1 MCDASCAA
9 RRLAAPPPPPLLR
22 RAVGRAA
29 HGSRAH
35 SHAHCARRGTA
46 GARSL
51 AVPRNEDPVREA
63 EYNIRTFKKLW
74 AKAKALRATG
84 VDECLRRQDALGS
97 LEILERLDGESS
109 TA

>member
-1 MCDASCAA
+1 M
-9 RRLAAPPPPPLLR
+9 
-22 RAVGRAA
+22 
-29 HGSRAH
+29 
-35 SHAHCARRGTA
+35 
-46 GARSL
+46 
-51 AVPRNEDPVREA
+51 REA